1 MQPYYWESAHGNF
14 GDDLNLWLWD
24 FLMPGFRDVHPE
36 TLLVGVGTVLNRA
49 LLPEGQHK
57 LVIGSGFGY
66 GSLPD
71 MSRPEEWDIRS
82 VRGPLTA
89 KALGLPPE
97 KGVIDPA
104 VMLADMPEFQPLPKL
119 YKKSFVPHWES
130 AVAGVWASIVPKVGL
145 TYIDPCGEAK
155 AVIRQILQSEV
166 IIAESMHGA
175 IIADALRVPW
185 VAVST
190 SASINSFKWNDW
202 ASTLGVTYK
211 PLRVP
216 LSSRAEAQIKGESF
230 WGMSFKNHQPAPEN
244 PNDLAVDAAVLEQAR
259 GPKQTGLRTAVKQIL
274 AGPAML
280 NLWKASQA
288 EPQLSRD
295 SVLDERK
302 ARFLEVI
309 DGVRRDYGIGAAS

>member
-24 FLMPGFRDVHPE
+24 FLLPGFRDVHPQ
-36 TLLVGVGTVLNRA
+36 TLLVGVGTVLNRV

-71 MSRPEEWDIRS
+71 FSRSEEWDIRC

-89 KALGLPPE
+89 KAIGVAPE
-97 KGVIDPA
+97 KGIVDPA
-104 VMLADMPEFQPLPKL
+104 VMLAEMPEFQNLPKR

-130 AVAGVWASIVPKVGL
+130 AVSGLWSSIVPKIGL

-155 AVIRQILQSEV
+155 SVIRQILQSEM

-190 SASINSFKWNDW
+190 SVAINNFKWNDW

-211 PLRVP
+211 PLHVP
-216 LSSRAEAQIKGESF
+216 LSTRAEAKMKGDRF
-230 WGMSFKNHQPAPEN
+230 WGMSFKGDEPAPEN
-244 PNDLAVDAAVLEQAR
+244 PNERPVDEAVLAEAR
-259 GPKQTGLRTAVKQIL
+259 APQQSGLRMAAKQVL

-280 NLWKASQA
+280 GLLKASRA

-295 SVLDERK
+295 GILSERK
-302 ARFLEVI
+302 AQFMDVI
-309 DGVRRDYGIGAAS
+309 EGVRRDYGIVG